1 MTTLRESFV
10 DLLQAENLAV
20 DAMAQN
26 YASVYLPLADWL
38 NQQHQNGMRIIGI
51 NGAQG
56 SGKSTLCRLLALLLQ
71 QGFNK
76 SVAVLSLDDFYL
88 TREQRRKLT
97 ESIHPLLQTRG
108 VPGTH
113 DVDLAIAT
121 LKALKNGLPVT
132 LPCFDKSQDDRASE
146 SAWPAIRHSADV
158 VLFEGWCV
166 GALPQTAAQLVKPV
180 NSLEAQQ
187 DAQGIWRQYVNTK
200 LAGEYQSLFALLDV
214 LLMLKVPS
222 FDKVYD
228 WRALQESK
236 LQQGMDSEQL
246 HYFIMHYERLTRYML
261 DEMPQRADR
270 VLQIGDDHQIVV

>member
-1 MTTLRESFV
+1 MTALH
-10 DLLQAENLAV
+10 DLFMDFLQAEQLAV

-51 NGAQG
+51 NSAQG
-56 SGKSTLCRLLALLLQ
+56 SGKSTLCKLLALLLQ

-88 TREQRRKLT
+88 TREQRSELAQ
-97 ESIHPLLQTRG
+97 SIHPLLQTRG

-113 DVDLAIAT
+113 DVTLAIAT
-121 LKALKNGLPVT
+121 LESLKNGLPVS
-132 LPCFDKSQDDRASE
+132 LPRFDKSQDDRASE
-146 SAWPAIRHSADV
+146 TTWPFIQHPVDII
-158 VLFEGWCV
+158 LFEGWCV
-166 GALPQTAAQLVKPV
+166 AALPQTALQLVRPV

-187 DAQGIWRQYVNTK
+187 DAEGIWRQYVNTK

-270 VLQIGDDHQIVV
+270 VLQIGDDHQIIV